1 MVLLRGNANRELVI
15 VIVAIILSA
24 GLFVSMGGASS
35 IVVAERAKNRGMS
48 IEIGLDGNFP
58 PLPISPS
65 DNSWTNMSTPTL
77 QWRFIP
83 EDLMDEQTGF
93 TVQVDDDGQFM
104 SVDRTS
110 GDVIS
115 SAEKWTVSPSLAEGL
130 WHWRVRVRDVYGQWS
145 PYSTTRRFNIDTSSP
160 ETNLIIGS
168 PNFEAGGLTYVAA
181 STSLSLSSLDD
192 GIGVLQTIYRT
203 WNGTWSPWISY
214 RNPFSLI
221 GSEGLRFIEFHGVD
235 KLWNI
240 ESNNNLTLYMDDTS
254 PKSSFRITGRQYDIG
269 EKHYIGSSAGL
280 ELDAVDEGAGVNLTQ
295 YRIDGGPWTGYTRPL
310 TFENASG
317 IQTIGYR
324 SLDNV
329 SNMED
334 ENFLTLF
341 VDTKPPHT
349 VLTIGPPKYGTNP
362 VYVKSSTMF
371 GLTSV
376 DDTTA
381 VKDKWFKIDGGNW
394 TRYSS
399 DFTIT
404 VPGQHTLHYYA
415 TDVVGNQEFSNFL
428 KIYVDD
434 EPPATSMILNGA
446 IFVQGNMTYVTSATV
461 FSLISTDAGSGVK
474 TVSYII
480 DSGVGPSYDRP
491 FTINKPGSHTLRFHA
506 VDRLM
511 NQEMESVVD
520 VHVDDEP
527 PVTTLT
533 ISQSYQDSDPLRVD
547 LEAEFNLTASDAG
560 SGLATTF
567 YRIDNGSWAQYF
579 LPFNL
584 SDCQQGVHVVHFY
597 SVDNLGNDEE
607 VMWMVVSTEQPVATG
622 SIIGKVVSGDMSLIN
637 VTLVL
642 NTNSTTFTDS
652 SGLFVF
658 LDLLPGNY
666 TLFAFKDGYENATT
680 VAIVEAG
687 GKAIAFIVMA
697 EVEPPPLPPSDP
709 GSRPSSTPNHA
720 IGLILIVVIVAVVL
734 SLILLK
740 RRKKANPEGKEWLNK
755 LEDGLEGVVD
765 DMEEE

>member
-1 MVLLRGNANRELVI
+1 MVHLRGNANCELMI
-15 VIVAIILSA
+15 VIVAVMLSV
-24 GLFVSMGGASS
+24 GLLISMGGASS
-35 IVVAERAKNRGMS
+35 IVVAEGSKNRGMS
-48 IEIGLDGNFP
+48 IENGFDGSFP

-65 DNSWTNMSTPTL
+65 DNSWTNTSTPIL

-93 TVQVDDDGQFM
+93 IVQVDDDWQFM
-104 SVDRTS
+104 SLDRTS

-115 SAEKWTVSPSLAEGL
+115 GAEKWTVSPSLAEGL

-145 PYSTTRRFNIDTSSP
+145 PYSTTRRFKIDVSPP
-160 ETNLIIGS
+160 ETNLSIGL

-181 STSLSLSSLDD
+181 STSLALSSLDD

-214 RNPFSLI
+214 RNPFNLI
-221 GSEGLRFIEFHGVD
+221 GSEGLKFIEFHGVD
-235 KLWNI
+235 KLWNT
-240 ESNNNLTLYMDDTS
+240 ESTSNSTLYMDDTPPQS
-254 PKSSFRITGRQYDIG
+254 TFRIVGRQYDIG
-269 EKHYIGSSAGL
+269 GKHYIGSSAEL

-295 YRIDGGPWTGYTRPL
+295 YRIDGGPWTSYAQPL

-317 IQTIGYR
+317 TQTIGYR

-329 SNMED
+329 SNVED
-334 ENFLTLF
+334 ERSLILF

-349 VLTIGPPKYGTNP
+349 ELTIGPLKFGTNP

-381 VKDKWFKIDGGNW
+381 VEDKWFKVDGGNW

-404 VPGQHTLHYYA
+404 VPGQHILHYYA
-415 TDVVGNQEFSNFL
+415 TDVVGNQEFSNSL

-446 IFVQGNMTYVTSATV
+446 SFVQGNKTYVTSATI
-461 FSLISTDAGSGVK
+461 FSLISTDIGSGMK
-474 TVSYII
+474 AVSYII
-480 DSGVGPSYDRP
+480 DSGVSPAYDRP

-511 NQEMESVVD
+511 NQEMESMVNI
-520 VHVDDEP
+520 HVDDEP
-527 PVTTLT
+527 PMTTLT
-533 ISQSYQDSDPLRVD
+533 VTQSHPDSNPLRVD
-547 LEAEFNLTASDAG
+547 LEAEFSLSASDTG
-560 SGLATTF
+560 SGLATMF
-567 YRIDNGSWAQYF
+567 HRIDNGTWTQYF
-579 LPFNL
+579 MPFNL
-584 SDCQQGVHVVHFY
+584 TDFPQGVHVVHYY

-607 VMWMVVSTEQPVATG
+607 VRWLVVTTEQPVATG
-622 SIIGKVVSGDMSLIN
+622 SIVGKVVSGNMSLIN

-642 NTNSTTFTDS
+642 NANSTAFTDS
-652 SGLFVF
+652 LGLFAF
-658 LDLLPGNY
+658 LDLPPGSY
-666 TLFAFKDGYENATT
+666 TLFAFKDGYENATAMAT
-680 VAIVEAG
+680 VKAG
-687 GKAIAFIVMA
+687 GTAITIIVMA
-697 EVEPPPLPPSDP
+697 EVEPPFLPPSDP
-709 GSRPSSTPNHA
+709 DSKPSSTPNYA
-720 IGLILIVVIVAVVL
+720 ISLILILAIVAVVL
-734 SLILLK
+734 SVVLLK
-740 RRKKANPEGKEWLNK
+740 RRKKVNLKGKEWLNK
-755 LEDGLEGVVD
+755 LEDGLEGVVE